1 MDATTQFI
9 VTLFLLIACAV
20 VAGELVSRLGQ
31 SALVGQLAVGVVLGP
46 TLLGPYLGL
55 SSISSELSGL
65 EILATFFVLMTAG
78 LAVTPDQIAATGVSA
93 GLLGV
98 ALFVLPFL
106 TGAAVVRLLY
116 PSLGWATTLFVALTI
131 SITALPVLGIM
142 LHEFRLLQ
150 SRFGTYLLNGALVNE
165 LAAVTAFSV
174 LLRVADQSTLPWLS
188 AAIGAVTVGVFLC
201 SILAV
206 HYSLRALRQLRI
218 WDRWVTRVRFEWHSR
233 EAGFAIL
240 MVGALAA
247 ALYSQAIGLTF
258 VVGAFYA
265 GLLVTPESVG
275 VREHREITRVFDAVT
290 WGFFIPLFFALVGYD
305 TNFRLLGSSYE
316 TLGAFATIV
325 IFAVASKFLIGAS
338 ITRALGWSG
347 DESFAAGF
355 FVTSRGAVELAM
367 AVILVDSMVFNET
380 QFTIVAAAGLITT
393 ILSPIGARP
402 FVRAM
407 KSAALRARREAK
419 EPPTPWVGT
428 TYLPPKVSGVDGERP
443 PLPNAP
449 R

>member
-290 WGFFIPLFFALVGYD
+290 WGFFIPLFFALVGLQMD
-305 TNFRLLGSSYE
+305 LRLLVTSPAVLA
-316 TLGAFATIV
+316 TFAALCAFAY
-325 IFAVASKFLIGAS
+325 ASKVAVGAGVS
-338 ITRALGWSG
+338 RSLGWPARDAVG
-347 DESFAAGF
+347 AGF
-355 FVTSRGAVELAM
+355 LVASRGAVELAM
-367 AVILVDSMVFNET
+367 AIILVSLGLFDT
-380 QFTIVAAAGLITT
+380 RTFTVVAGVGLVTT
-393 ILSPIGARP
+393 LLSPIGARRFLRQP
-402 FVRAM
+402 AGPAGAEPEQVR
-407 KSAALRARREAK
+407 
-419 EPPTPWVGT
+419 PWIASSVPLST
-428 TYLPPKVSGVDGERP
+428 VAERP
-443 PLPNAP
+443 LPEE